1 MIGALS
7 VQTRDRECPDVQ
19 NDSHL
24 LCFSQMKSSVVQ
36 TSSHFDL
43 RRGALRSV
51 AALAVA
57 SIAAAPMWVQAK
69 PEKTR
74 VLIAVGGK
82 ASFYHLPL
90 TIAEQLGFFRDEG
103 LDVVLDDHN
112 GGALALQ
119 AVLTGTAD
127 VVAGA
132 YEHTISQ
139 QMEKRTFQAFVMEG
153 RAPQIALGIS
163 AKAIPDY
170 KSLADLRGRRIGVS
184 APGSSTNMVANM
196 ALSRVGLKPA
206 DVHYVGVGSVGAA
219 INAFRSGQVDALC
232 HTDPAMTL
240 LEQKGE
246 LRVVQDTRTLKGTA
260 QLFGGLM
267 PSGCLYAPLAFLE
280 KNPGT
285 AQALAN
291 GIVRSLKWLQTAGP
305 SDIIRS
311 VPESYLLGDR
321 ALYLASFNKVH
332 EAFSVDGLISDDSA
346 KIALRALA
354 SFDSA
359 LRPEKIDLLGTYTNA
374 YARKAKDRFKA

>member
-1 MIGALS
+1 
-7 VQTRDRECPDVQ
+7 
-19 NDSHL
+19 
-24 LCFSQMKSSVVQ
+24 MKSNPVQ
-36 TSSHFDL
+36 TSSHFDI
-43 RRGALRSV
+43 RRGTLRSV

-57 SIAAAPMWVQAK
+57 SVAAVPMCVQAK
-69 PEKTR
+69 PEKAR
-74 VLIAVGGK
+74 VIISVGGK

-103 LDVVLDDHN
+103 LDVKLDDHN
-112 GGALALQ
+112 GGAMALQ
-119 AVLTGTAD
+119 AMLRGSAD

-139 QMEKRTFQAFVMEG
+139 QLEKRDLQAFVMEG
-153 RAPQIALGIS
+153 RTPQIALGIS
-163 AKAIPDY
+163 AKALPDY

-184 APGSSTNMVANM
+184 APGSSTNMVANV

-206 DVHYVGVGSVGAA
+206 DVHYVGVGSAGGAIDA
-219 INAFRSGQVDALC
+219 LRSGQVDALC
-232 HTDPAMTL
+232 NTDPVITM

-246 LRVVQDTRTLKGTA
+246 LRVVLDTRTLKGTA
-260 QLFGGLM
+260 QVFGGAM

-280 KNPGT
+280 KNPQT

-311 VPESYLLGDR
+311 VPEAYLLGDR
-321 ALYLASFNKVH
+321 ALYLASFNRVH
-332 EAFSVDGLISDDSA
+332 EAFSIDGLITEEGA
-346 KIALRALA
+346 KVALKALV
-354 SFDSA
+354 SFDASVKA
-359 LRPEKIDLLGTYTNA
+359 DKVDLSRTYTNV